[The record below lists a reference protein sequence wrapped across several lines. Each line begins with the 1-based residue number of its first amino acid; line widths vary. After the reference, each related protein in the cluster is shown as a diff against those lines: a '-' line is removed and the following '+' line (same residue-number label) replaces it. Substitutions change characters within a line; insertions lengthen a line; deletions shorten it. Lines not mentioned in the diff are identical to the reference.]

1 MVVRLHDYRW
11 VSKPL
16 TFVICAESLIGVY
29 FLAALFRYREPKP
42 LLSSLYVHLTV
53 CLFLFSAMETVSPVL
68 FLPVFLVSHGPSLE
82 SLLSQFLPVRLRRR

>member
-42 LLSSLYVHLTV
+42 LLSSLYVHLNV
-53 CLFLFSAMETVSPVL
+53 CLFLFSAMETVPPVL

-82 SLLSQFLPVRLRRR
+82 SLLSQFLLVRLRRR